1 MTIVPFPAAHGLPK
15 YPPQRY
21 AVEARGKEGEIT
33 LYGVIGDPYDGIS
46 AAQFMTD
53 LRKLDGAATLNIHIN
68 SPGGIVSEGRAIFNR
83 LKSHAGRKIVHVDSE
98 ASSIAALIAMAGDEI
113 RMLEGAVMLV
123 HRAWGVTIG
132 NANVHRDRIRDLE
145 IIDKAQVETYAVRTK
160 MKPDAII
167 KLMDEDRY
175 MDAEEAVRLGFADT
189 AVTGRKIAAC
199 RIDRAAFNL
208 PTLPEQPRMSRAVAR
223 ERWEAMLTKH
233 KIRGNRSQI
242 GRV

>member
-1 MTIVPFPAAHGLPK
+1 MAIVPFPSAHGLPK
-15 YPPQRY
+15 YPPLRY
-21 AVEARGKEGEIT
+21 AVEARGKVGEIT

-53 LRKLDGAATLNIHIN
+53 LRKLDGAETINVHIN

-98 ASSIAALIAMAGDEI
+98 ASSIAALIAMAGDEV
-113 RMLEGAVMLV
+113 RMLEGSVMLV

-145 IIDKAQVETYAVRTK
+145 VIDKAQVETYAARTK
-160 MKPDAII
+160 MKPADIM

-175 MDAEEAVRLGFADT
+175 MDAEEAVRRGFADV
-189 AVTGRKIAAC
+189 AVTGQKIAAC

-208 PTLPEQPRMSRAVAR
+208 PTLPEQPRLSRADAR
-223 ERWEAMLTKH
+223 AKWEAAITQH
-233 KIRGNRSQI
+233 KIRGNRT
-242 GRV
+242 